1 MTDTANHL
9 APSQRKFR
17 RALATFWAWFQRMD
31 YTTFDYTLDRVERL
45 EREVR
50 QLQEE
55 LRQIRDT
62 GPVDARN
69 DSATGLEH

>member
-1 MTDTANHL
+1 
-9 APSQRKFR
+9 
-17 RALATFWAWFQRMD
+17 MD